1 MGLGEDL
8 LDALESSRRR
18 GATEFNID
26 WETAL
31 ALSDDDGVRKRRKK
45 NSSGRRGSQ
54 SSKVAQ
60 EEEGEG
66 IQNVFGID
74 PGHIIFSGGIADLSG
89 RKKKDKKKKDRPTL
103 MWEVLEEENER
114 WIEENL
120 QIDMDLINQN
130 EIVMETM
137 EPSEDLIIPLLRY
150 QKEWLAWA
158 LKQEESTA
166 RGGILADE
174 MGMGK
179 TLQAIALVLFKR
191 SISLGIPETHLPSS
205 SSCSSKGLPPI
216 KGTLVICPLVAVMQ
230 WVREIDRFTSKGSTK
245 VLVYHGASRAKNHY
259 KFSEYDFV
267 ITTYSTIEAEFRK
280 YVMPPKD
287 KCQYCGKLFYA
298 HKLKIHL
305 KYMCGPGAVR
315 TAKQAKQ
322 QRKDSKSKQMPDIEV
337 HTRKING
344 DEGKSNGSGR
354 KEVENDRSI
363 DGSDATGLIPSKGK
377 SILHCVAWERIVLD
391 EVSLTCFH
399 FSYLLTIFYGCK
411 LLFCLEDI

>member
-1 MGLGEDL
+1 MSLGEDL
-8 LDALESSRRR
+8 LDALENSRGRE
-18 GATEFNID
+18 ASEFNID
-26 WETAL
+26 WEAVL
-31 ALSDDDGVRKRRKK
+31 GISDDDGVRKRRKK
-45 NSSGRRGSQ
+45 NSSGKRGSQ
-54 SSKVAQ
+54 SSKKAP
-60 EEEGEG
+60 EEEIED

-74 PGHIIFSGGIADLSG
+74 PGNIGFSGGIAEKYR

-103 MWEVLEEENER
+103 MWEVLEQENER

-130 EIVMETM
+130 EIGMETM

-191 SISLGIPETHLPSS
+191 SISLGVPETHLPSS
-205 SSCSSKGLPPI
+205 SSSSSKDLPPI

-245 VLVYHGASRAKNHY
+245 VLVYHGANRAKNHY
-259 KFSEYDFV
+259 QFSQYDFV
-267 ITTYSTIEAEFRK
+267 ITTYATIEAEFRK
-280 YVMPPKD
+280 YVLPPKD
-287 KCQYCGKLFYA
+287 KCQYCGKLFYGN
-298 HKLKIHL
+298 KLKIHL

-315 TAKQAKQ
+315 TTKQAKQ
-322 QRKDSKSKQMPDIEV
+322 QRKDPKTKQLPDLEV
-337 HTRKING
+337 QTRKING

-354 KEVENDRSI
+354 KEMENDCSI
-363 DGSDATGLIPSKGK
+363 DGSAVTGLNSSKGK
-377 SILHCVAWERIVLD
+377 SVLHCVAWERIVLD

-399 FSYLLTIFYGCK
+399 FHMNLRILSFMGISSYAV
-411 LLFCLEDI
+411 